1 VPHTAIV
8 YSLPSRTPALGL
20 IVVLLLCAGVAQAGP
35 PFITDDPEPV
45 DYQHWEVYGF
55 TAGVNEHGNSSGWLP
70 GVEVN
75 YGAAPELQLHLIA
88 SFAFDAPDGAARS
101 SGVGDTE
108 LGAKYR
114 LVNPGKEDWW
124 PQIGVFPLL
133 ELPTGNAPRGLGAG
147 YTQAFLPVWLQKD
160 FGDWT
165 TYGGGGYWI
174 NPGTGNRNF
183 WYTGWLLQRKITETF
198 VLGGEIFHQTSSGT
212 GRNGTFGFN
221 LGGIYDFTEHYHL
234 LFSAGRGGLLYAV
247 DASSITGSDKPFAYY
262 LGFQWTS

>member
-1 VPHTAIV
+1 
-8 YSLPSRTPALGL
+8 
-20 IVVLLLCAGVAQAGP
+20 
-35 PFITDDPEPV
+35 V

-124 PQIGVFPLL
+124 PQIGVS
-133 ELPTGNAPRGLGAG
+133 TS
-147 YTQAFLPVWLQKD
+147 
-160 FGDWT
+160 
-165 TYGGGGYWI
+165 
-174 NPGTGNRNF
+174 
-183 WYTGWLLQRKITETF
+183 TF
-198 VLGGEIFHQTSSGT
+198 CVQS
-212 GRNGTFGFN
+212 
-221 LGGIYDFTEHYHL
+221 
-234 LFSAGRGGLLYAV
+234 FSN
-247 DASSITGSDKPFAYY
+247 
-262 LGFQWTS
+262 